1 MEDSYN
7 DAVESGDDIGQGNL
21 VTLKLENTTAASINV
36 TVTITNAVFESGD
49 KATLTRQVTVPAN
62 STNSVSFT
70 VDGTAAATVAIA

>member
-21 VTLKLENTTAASINV
+21 VTLKLENTTDSAITV
-36 TVTITNAVFESGD
+36 QVTITNAVFESGD

-70 VDGTAAATVAIA
+70 VTGANDATVTIA